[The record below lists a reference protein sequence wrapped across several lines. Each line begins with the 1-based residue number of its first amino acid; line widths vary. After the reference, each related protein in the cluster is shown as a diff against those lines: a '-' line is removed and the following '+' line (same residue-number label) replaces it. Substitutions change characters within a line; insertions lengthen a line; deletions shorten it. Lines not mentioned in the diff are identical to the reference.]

1 VTGEDTARRWAE
13 AFGLAQAP
21 LFEEGEAST
30 PNNHHVLL
38 DGGHGSFALSE
49 GEGEDWRR
57 EGSADWAW
65 SSNLP
70 HHVAVTDQKVTV
82 TRWDRG
88 VPEVLSRRSVE
99 AQLDAFYAYLVTDR
113 VRSTRRVVEHSVDI
127 FRRVRSLVTNA
138 GAEDAASVEAFL
150 AIFDLATERL
160 LDGDS
165 SIGSQPVMKVD
176 ARAAALAPLPRN
188 GVDAL
193 VSEALA
199 VERGPGSHRLFPGL
213 AVRHAGSE
221 IFQDAH
227 FELVRAPGQDLFALP
242 GASEVKTATRGGAHF
257 TPPALAR
264 SLAEQTVAQIANLAT
279 RPRGYA

>member
-1 VTGEDTARRWAE
+1 MTGEDTARRWAE

-88 VPEVLSRRSVE
+88 VPEVLSR
-99 AQLDAFYAYLVTDR
+99 
-113 VRSTRRVVEHSVDI
+113 
-127 FRRVRSLVTNA
+127 
-138 GAEDAASVEAFL
+138 
-150 AIFDLATERL
+150 
-160 LDGDS
+160 
-165 SIGSQPVMKVD
+165 
-176 ARAAALAPLPRN
+176 
-188 GVDAL
+188 
-193 VSEALA
+193 
-199 VERGPGSHRLFPGL
+199 
-213 AVRHAGSE
+213 
-221 IFQDAH
+221 
-227 FELVRAPGQDLFALP
+227 
-242 GASEVKTATRGGAHF
+242 
-257 TPPALAR
+257 
-264 SLAEQTVAQIANLAT
+264 
-279 RPRGYA
+279 